1 MSPKRLPIVALEI
14 EGKERPFFADLRLRE
29 YRSVDNPHEVI
40 DERLVSGS
48 MEEVVRSH
56 RWKR

>member
-1 MSPKRLPIVALEI
+1 MRAMRLPIVALKI
-14 EGKERPFFADLRLRE
+14 KGKKRPFFADLRLKE

-48 MEEVVRSH
+48 MEEVIESH

>member
-1 MSPKRLPIVALEI
+1 VALKI

-40 DERLVSGS
+40 DERSVSGS
-48 MEEVVRSH
+48 MEEVIEANR
-56 RWKR
+56 RNR